1 METLTRGIMARLL
14 WETGAVRV
22 EVERPFQLA
31 SGNYSPLYINCR
43 ALISNAAAMDIITAF
58 SHYLCTAKGFQEF
71 DVVAGGETAGI
82 PFASYIAG
90 RLSKPMIYI
99 RKKPKGY
106 GMGSLIEGVLNEG
119 QRVLLVEDLITD
131 GKSKEG
137 FINAIRGARAEI
149 GHTLVVFDREQ
160 GGHEFLR
167 QLNVEL
173 HPLCTLKSA
182 IADWSKMELIPEDTK
197 KEIESYLGNPQG
209 WHERRGLVYK

>member
-1 METLTRGIMARLL
+1 MEALIKGIMARLL
-14 WETGAVRV
+14 WDTGAVKV
-22 EVERPFQLA
+22 SVERPFQLA

-43 ALISNAAAMDIITAF
+43 ALISNVAAMDIITAF
-58 SHYLCTAKGFQEF
+58 SHYICEAKGLEF

-106 GMGSLIEGVLNEG
+106 GMGSLVEGILKEG

-137 FINAIRGARAEI
+137 FITAIRAVNAEI
-149 GHTLVVFDREQ
+149 RHTLVVFDREQ
-160 GGHEFLR
+160 GGEEFLR

-182 IADWSKMELIPEDTK
+182 IDDWSKMELIPRETK
-197 KEIESYLGNPQG
+197 KEIVSYLEKPQG
-209 WHERRGLVYK
+209 WHEQRGLVYK